1 MKSFLNRLKS
11 KMAGYAVVTAFVVLA
26 VLVIV
31 LHPIYVAYSYV
42 KNKVR
47 GAFSWIANKYNSVIG
62 KFKEEVSEETSQA

>member
-1 MKSFLNRLKS
+1 MKAFLNRLKS

-31 LHPIYVAYSYV
+31 LHPIYVAYNYA

-47 GAFSWIANKYNSVIG
+47 GAFSWIANKYNSFVA

>member
-1 MKSFLNRLKS
+1 MKAFLNRLKS

-31 LHPIYVAYSYV
+31 LHPIYAAYSYV

-47 GAFSWIANKYNSVIG
+47 GAVSWIANKYNSFVA

>member
-1 MKSFLNRLKS
+1 MKAFLNRLKA
-11 KMAGYAVVTAFVVLA
+11 KMYSFAVVTAFVVLA

-47 GAFSWIANKYNSVIG
+47 GAFSWVANKYNSVIG
-62 KFKEEVSEETSQA
+62 KFKEEVTEETVTA

>member
-1 MKSFLNRLKS
+1 MKAFLNRLKS

-42 KNKVR
+42 R
-47 GAFSWIANKYNSVIG
+47 GAVSWIANKYNSFVA

>member
-1 MKSFLNRLKS
+1 MKAFLNRLKA
-11 KMAGYAVVTAFVVLA
+11 KMAGYAVVVLA

-47 GAFSWIANKYNSVIG
+47 GAVSWIANKYNSFVA